1 MGVTEYY
8 TPGYGIVVS
17 MVKDI
22 DLIKKLFD
30 FRQDD
35 EYESPDFTN
44 PSRDG
49 NYVALNLPHDVCE
62 ELSSESD
69 SEHFVF
75 IGVVDKYLETPYGFG
90 ARRRRENYKNDE
102 DKPRLEFGEGKY
114 INWNLFKKKYDELEK
129 ELKARYVE
137 IEGYGSGLVFIPDD
151 CLCCT

>member
-22 DLIKKLFD
+22 DLIKKLFV

-35 EYESPDFTN
+35 ECESPDFTN
-44 PSRDG
+44 PSLDG
-49 NYVALNLPHDVCE
+49 NYVALNLPHDICE
-62 ELSSESD
+62 DLSSESE
-69 SEHFVF
+69 SFVF
-75 IGVVDKYLETPYGFG
+75 IGVVERDLETPFGFG
-90 ARRRRENYKNDE
+90 ARRRRENYKNVE

-114 INWNLFKKKYDELEK
+114 IKWDLFKKKYNELEK
-129 ELKARYVE
+129 ELKSLYVE
-137 IEGYGSGLVFIPDD
+137 IEGYEAGLYFIPDD